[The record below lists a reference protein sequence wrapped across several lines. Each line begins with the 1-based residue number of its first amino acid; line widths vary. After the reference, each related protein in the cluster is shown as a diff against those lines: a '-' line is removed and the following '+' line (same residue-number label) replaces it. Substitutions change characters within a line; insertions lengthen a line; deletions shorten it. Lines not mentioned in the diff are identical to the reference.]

1 MVRFILHRVL
11 QSILVVFGVL
21 VIVFLMVH
29 LVPGDPAQ
37 VLFGDAPVP
46 KAQVEE
52 VRHALGLDQP
62 LPFQLARYLHG
73 AARGDLGRS
82 LKTDR
87 PVASDLARA
96 IPSTAELAI
105 AAMALAVAG
114 GVFFGI
120 VSASSRNTW
129 LDSGVSILALLG
141 ISFPTFWTGLL
152 LIWLFSVRLEWFP
165 ITGQHSLRH
174 LVLPAV
180 TLGWYAGA
188 ILARLV
194 RRNAGGPRPR
204 LHPNCVG
211 KGGHEAADPR
221 LACLAQRTDSRHH
234 RGQRAVRHAL
244 GRRRRRR
251 NGLREGW
258 RGPYAGPRDLAEGLS
273 RSPRR
278 GAHPG
283 ARIQLQQSA
292 RRSLLRLHRSARP
305 LRVGTVAIALSRTQM
320 QRGRWSRVVPFL
332 QRLSPAAKLSLV
344 IVFCLSLP
352 LIAPRW
358 LAPYDPTAVAPSEIF
373 QPPSA
378 RHWLGTDQF
387 GRDILSRLI
396 YGARNSLTLGLVSVS
411 LSVLIS
417 VPLGLAAG
425 YYRGPLDAVT
435 MRVVDIVMAFP
446 GILLALVVIAILG
459 PGLTNA
465 MIAVGIG
472 EAPAYTR
479 VVRGSTLVVREQSYI
494 EAARAIGTR
503 DYRIIKDYVF
513 PNVIQ
518 ALIVIAT
525 VGFAVAIVIGSSLGF
540 LGLGAQPPAAEW
552 GTMVSD
558 GRNYLR
564 TEWWIS
570 AFPGATIGMV
580 VLAINV
586 LGDALRDI
594 LDPRLR

>member
-1 MVRFILHRVL
+1 M
-11 QSILVVFGVL
+11 
-21 VIVFLMVH
+21 
-29 LVPGDPAQ
+29 
-37 VLFGDAPVP
+37 
-46 KAQVEE
+46 
-52 VRHALGLDQP
+52 
-62 LPFQLARYLHG
+62 
-73 AARGDLGRS
+73 
-82 LKTDR
+82 
-87 PVASDLARA
+87 
-96 IPSTAELAI
+96 
-105 AAMALAVAG
+105 
-114 GVFFGI
+114 
-120 VSASSRNTW
+120 
-129 LDSGVSILALLG
+129 
-141 ISFPTFWTGLL
+141 
-152 LIWLFSVRLEWFP
+152 
-165 ITGQHSLRH
+165 
-174 LVLPAV
+174 
-180 TLGWYAGA
+180 
-188 ILARLV
+188 
-194 RRNAGGPRPR
+194 
-204 LHPNCVG
+204 
-211 KGGHEAADPR
+211 
-221 LACLAQRTDSRHH
+221 
-234 RGQRAVRHAL
+234 
-244 GRRRRRR
+244 
-251 NGLREGW
+251 
-258 RGPYAGPRDLAEGLS
+258 
-273 RSPRR
+273 
-278 GAHPG
+278 
-283 ARIQLQQSA
+283 
-292 RRSLLRLHRSARP
+292 
-305 LRVGTVAIALSRTQM
+305 AIALSRTQM